1 MADKTEQKILDAAL
15 KVFSEKGY
23 TGATTRVIAQ
33 ESGFSELTLF
43 RKFKTKENLFNMVLL
58 QNSEKIKKD
67 FGLAFGNTEFE
78 NPRNSVS
85 GPRNEACESS
95 IRCIENQRFS
105 KVSYGPG
112 DFLNDLIRNIARIQ
126 WDNFDLIHLLD
137 NEQCR
142 KSNSLKEELVDY
154 LEGYIQKNI
163 DNDKIDCKALGITIF
178 SLTYTLNLSRYNGDT
193 FMNQGDVLEG
203 FINNTIMCI

>member
-43 RKFKTKENLFNMVLL
+43 RKFKTKENLFNTVLL

-67 FGLAFGNTEFE
+67 FGLAFGNTEFG
-78 NPRNSVS
+78 NS
-85 GPRNEACESS
+85 E
-95 IRCIENQRFS
+95 
-105 KVSYGPG
+105 
-112 DFLNDLIRNIARIQ
+112 DFLKKLIKNIARIQ

-142 KSNSLKEELVDY
+142 KSTSLKEELVNY

-163 DNDKIDCKALGITIF
+163 DNDKVDCKALGITIF
-178 SLTYTLNLSRYNGDT
+178 SMIYTLNLSKYNKDT
-193 FMNQGDVLEG
+193 FMNQDDVLEG
-203 FINNTIMCI
+203 FINNTIMCIS